1 MFNINRL
8 FINHC
13 NLNGYVL
20 YLKKAKK
27 GFNVK
32 DMLTYQEI
40 VANIDEDKH
49 IYGYITKKYEEDWE
63 PIRCIS
69 YKLPEFK
76 APTYSNEKGAKGKW
90 KKKLS
95 KVYAFIQSVQHKR
108 YSNGCT
114 IMPIST
120 RNRINCAIWGSHV
133 SVNANIKVMLEM
145 GLLDYETKTRRFNSA
160 NNECYTYRY
169 YAENEVKFIQ
179 LCNDNNI
186 EPFIF
191 DNDNYDKVAKE
202 DDISGFDKSKVLFK
216 SHLRLIKP
224 TDMTKGQFEDF
235 LTKCLYENYPQLKY
249 YQDLADRLNKTDYKD
264 YPDFRIRFKPH
275 FTWAKSG
282 KSVTGIGIRA
292 TNSLVNVKKSDRPK
306 ILQQYGFD
314 KEKDVKSSVPRL
326 TLSLN
331 SGEWVSEIED
341 FDLYKEIHNY
351 CEPNIKF
358 DDNERE
364 AIKALFMRAYFD
376 SSPENVAYHTWNVM
390 NQDNISEQVVRDKMK
405 DLRKAVEKVCG
416 GRTYGNYIFFVESCV
431 YLGAL
436 DYLLALG
443 HKVWLLY
450 DCFYCNGPDT
460 VDEKMFLKFMEA
472 SVRLSFNEFIN
483 FKLKKESAIGIEE
496 LKELKKLNY

>member
-1 MFNINRL
+1 M
-8 FINHC
+8 
-13 NLNGYVL
+13 
-20 YLKKAKK
+20 
-27 GFNVK
+27 
-32 DMLTYQEI
+32 
-40 VANIDEDKH
+40 
-49 IYGYITKKYEEDWE
+49 
-63 PIRCIS
+63 
-69 YKLPEFK
+69 
-76 APTYSNEKGAKGKW
+76 
-90 KKKLS
+90 
-95 KVYAFIQSVQHKR
+95 
-108 YSNGCT
+108 
-114 IMPIST
+114 
-120 RNRINCAIWGSHV
+120 
-133 SVNANIKVMLEM
+133 
-145 GLLDYETKTRRFNSA
+145 
-160 NNECYTYRY
+160 
-169 YAENEVKFIQ
+169 
-179 LCNDNNI
+179 
-186 EPFIF
+186 
-191 DNDNYDKVAKE
+191 
-202 DDISGFDKSKVLFK
+202 
-216 SHLRLIKP
+216 
-224 TDMTKGQFEDF
+224 
-235 LTKCLYENYPQLKY
+235 
-249 YQDLADRLNKTDYKD
+249 
-264 YPDFRIRFKPH
+264 
-275 FTWAKSG
+275 
-282 KSVTGIGIRA
+282 
-292 TNSLVNVKKSDRPK
+292 VNVKKSDRPK

-460 VDEKMFLKFMEA
+460 VDEKMFLKVMEA